1 MFLTCTRAC
10 LAVVVCVVVISTG
23 KSQERQLERQVE
35 RQVERG
41 EPSEATKR
49 LLKLCQ
55 EASPDLK
62 ALRSAI
68 REGANVDANASVRL
82 EFLGRSRTVEK
93 NAIELAAIHSTNP
106 ELVQLLLDAGAE
118 AGISVCDLAAQH
130 NSKPEVVQLL
140 LDNCSRPINP
150 RVMLLLFTSACQQ
163 NANPAVVRWFIENR
177 GQDPNKTDAAK
188 SNMTPFQK
196 ACSRNSCLPVIKLLV
211 EKGGSLKAT
220 RPGGIS
226 PVMFSAM
233 MNTVEITQFLV
244 DTGADVKYRTHK
256 GMTAYLYAA
265 VSSPYPKM
273 FRFLVKAGA
282 DANARENAE
291 LIGGGGNAIDM
302 AAALNKHEGIIAAIL
317 AAGTSSPPS
326 TMRGRASLRLLIGS
340 VEPSDLETVVGDGV
354 QGVRTDGQ
362 APLLLFAQFNEHPEV
377 IQKLVDGGAQVNSR
391 ILNNN
396 AMFLQ
401 IDPMRTK
408 GSTALMLACHNELL
422 NHQLASYIEVL
433 LNAGADANL
442 VNESGYTALMFI
454 ASRKSQN
461 AQAAKVIRMLI
472 EAGARPEMTDQAG
485 RTAMQMATQNLALD
499 KSAVEKA
506 FRPVTK

>member
-10 LAVVVCVVVISTG
+10 LVAVVFLGVVSTG
-23 KSQERQLERQVE
+23 NSQERPVQ
-35 RQVERG
+35 RG
-41 EPSEATKR
+41 EPSEATRR

-62 ALRSAI
+62 EVKSALR
-68 REGANVDANASVRL
+68 EDANVEADASVEL
-82 EFLGRSRTVEK
+82 EFLGRSRVVEK
-93 NAIELAAIHSTNP
+93 NAIELAAIHSNNP
-106 ELVQLLLDAGAE
+106 ELIQLLLDAGAE
-118 AGISVCDLAAQH
+118 AGVSVCYLAAQH
-130 NSKPEVVQLL
+130 TSKPEVVQLL

-150 RVMLLLFTSACQQ
+150 GLMLLLFTSACQQ
-163 NANPAVVRWFIENR
+163 NSNPAVVRWFIENR

-196 ACSRNSCLPVIKLLV
+196 ACSRNSCLPVIELLI

-226 PVMFSAM
+226 PVMFAAM
-233 MNTVEITQFLV
+233 MNTVEVTRLLV
-244 DTGADVKYRTHK
+244 DKGADLTYRTHK

-265 VSSPYPKM
+265 VSSPHPKM

-291 LIGGGGNAIDM
+291 LIGGGGNALDM

-340 VEPSDLETVVGDGV
+340 VEPSDLETFVGGGV
-354 QGVRTDGQ
+354 QGVRTDKQ
-362 APLLLFAQFNEHPEV
+362 SPLLLFAQFNEHPEV
-377 IQKLVDGGAQVNSR
+377 IQKLVDGGARVNSC
-391 ILNNN
+391 IPNNN

-422 NHQLASYIEVL
+422 NKQLASYIEVL
-433 LNAGADANL
+433 LNAGADVNL
-442 VNESGYTALMFI
+442 VNDSGYTALMFI
-454 ASRKSQN
+454 ATRKSQN

-472 EAGARPEMTDQAG
+472 DAGARPEMIDQAG
-485 RTAMQMATQNLALD
+485 RTAVQLAKQNLAFD

-506 FRPVTK
+506 FRPVPQ